1 VINLKEIII
10 DGEKIESKSQVN
22 EIFVR
27 ELGFPEYCGNNL
39 DAIGDCL
46 DELKTPVEISFINR
60 ERMKLKFGR
69 FATVL
74 SQMLKLA
81 AKHNGKITYHESK

>member
-1 VINLKEIII
+1 M
-10 DGEKIESKSQVN
+10 EKIEAKSQVN
-22 EIFVR
+22 ELFVN

-39 DAIGDCL
+39 DSIGECL
-46 DELKTPVEISFINR
+46 DELKTPVTINYINR

-81 AKHNGKITYHESK
+81 AKHNDKITYNESK

>member
-1 VINLKEIII
+1 MKEITI
-10 DGEKIESKSQVN
+10 DGEKIETKSQVN
-22 EIFVR
+22 NLFVK

-46 DELKTPVEISFINR
+46 DEIKAPVTINFINR
-60 ERMKLKFGR
+60 ERMNIKFGR

-81 AKHNGKITYHESK
+81 AKHNEKITYNESK

>member
-1 VINLKEIII
+1 MKEITI
-10 DGEKIESKSQVN
+10 DGEKIETKSQVN
-22 EIFVR
+22 NLFVK
-27 ELGFPEYCGNNL
+27 ELGFPVYCGNNL

-46 DELKTPVEISFINR
+46 DEIKTPVTINFINR
-60 ERMKLKFGR
+60 ERMKIKFGR

-81 AKHNGKITYHESK
+81 AIHNEKITYNESK

>member
-1 VINLKEIII
+1 MKEITI
-10 DGEKIESKSQVN
+10 DGEKIEAKSQVN
-22 EIFVR
+22 ELFVK

-39 DAIGDCL
+39 HAIGDCL
-46 DELKTPVEISFINR
+46 DELKTPVTINFVNR

-81 AKHNGKITYHESK
+81 AKHNNKITYYETK

>member
-1 VINLKEIII
+1 MKEITI
-10 DGEKIESKSQVN
+10 DGEKIETKSQVN
-22 EIFVR
+22 NLFVK
-27 ELGFPEYCGNNL
+27 ELGFPVYCGDNL

-46 DELKTPVEISFINR
+46 DEIKTPVTINFINR
-60 ERMKLKFGR
+60 ERMKIKFGR

-81 AKHNGKITYHESK
+81 AKHNEKITYNESK

>member
-1 VINLKEIII
+1 MKEIII
-10 DGEKIESKSQVN
+10 DGEKIEAKSQVN
-22 EIFVR
+22 ELFVN
-27 ELGFPEYCGNNL
+27 ELGFPGYCGNNL
-39 DAIGDCL
+39 ESIGECL
-46 DELKTPVEISFINR
+46 DELKTPVTINYINR

-81 AKHNGKITYHESK
+81 AKHNDKITYNESK

>member
-1 VINLKEIII
+1 MKERTI
-10 DGEKIESKSQVN
+10 DGEKIETKSQVN
-22 EIFVR
+22 NLFVK
-27 ELGFPEYCGNNL
+27 ELGFPVYCGNNL

-46 DELKTPVEISFINR
+46 DEIKTPVTINFINR
-60 ERMKLKFGR
+60 ERMKIKFGR

-81 AKHNGKITYHESK
+81 AKHNEKITYNESK

>member
-1 VINLKEIII
+1 MKEITI
-10 DGEKIESKSQVN
+10 DGEKIETKSQVN
-22 EIFVR
+22 NLFVK
-27 ELGFPEYCGNNL
+27 ELGFPVYCGNNL

-46 DELKTPVEISFINR
+46 DEIKTPVTINFINR
-60 ERMKLKFGR
+60 ERVKIKFGR

-81 AKHNGKITYHESK
+81 AKHNEKITYNESK

>member
-1 VINLKEIII
+1 MKEITI
-10 DGEKIESKSQVN
+10 DGEKIEAKSQVN
-22 EIFVR
+22 ELFVK

-46 DELKTPVEISFINR
+46 DELKTTVTINFVNR

-81 AKHNGKITYHESK
+81 AKHNNKITYYESK

>member
-1 VINLKEIII
+1 MKEITI
-10 DGEKIESKSQVN
+10 DGEKIEAKSQVN
-22 EIFVR
+22 ELFVK

-46 DELKTPVEISFINR
+46 DEPKTPVTINFVNR

-81 AKHNGKITYHESK
+81 AKHNNKITYYESK

>member
-1 VINLKEIII
+1 MKEITI
-10 DGEKIESKSQVN
+10 DGEKIETKSQVN
-22 EIFVR
+22 NLFVK
-27 ELGFPEYCGNNL
+27 ELGFPVYCVNNL

-46 DELKTPVEISFINR
+46 DEIKTPVTINFINR
-60 ERMKLKFGR
+60 ERMKIK

-81 AKHNGKITYHESK
+81 AKHNEKITYNESK

>member
-1 VINLKEIII
+1 MKEITI
-10 DGEKIESKSQVN
+10 DGEKIETKSQVN
-22 EIFVR
+22 NLFVK
-27 ELGFPEYCGNNL
+27 ELGFPVYCGNNL

-46 DELKTPVEISFINR
+46 DEIKTPVTINFINR
-60 ERMKLKFGR
+60 ERMKIKFGR

-81 AKHNGKITYHESK
+81 AKHNEKITYNQSK